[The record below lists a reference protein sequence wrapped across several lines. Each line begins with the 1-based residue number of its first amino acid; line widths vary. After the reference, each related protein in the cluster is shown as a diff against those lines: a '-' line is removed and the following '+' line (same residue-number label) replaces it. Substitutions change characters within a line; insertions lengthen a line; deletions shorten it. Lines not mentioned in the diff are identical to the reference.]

1 MSEKACGKANLEK
14 ILEYNSGM
22 KTTAKEKETM
32 KNNITA
38 QVAWVLYAV
47 ALFVVPAVV
56 GGVVAKT
63 WVLPAVVV
71 AVDAV
76 VSAIIVRAYLKT
88 RDVYVRKGLW

>member
-1 MSEKACGKANLEK
+1 
-14 ILEYNSGM
+14 M

-32 KNNITA
+32 KNKIAA
-38 QVAWVLYAV
+38 QAAWVLYAI
-47 ALFVVPAVV
+47 ALVVVPAVV

-71 AVDAV
+71 AVDVV
-76 VSAIIVRAYLKT
+76 VSATLVSAYLKT

>member
-1 MSEKACGKANLEK
+1 
-14 ILEYNSGM
+14 
-22 KTTAKEKETM
+22 M
-32 KNNITA
+32 KNKITA
-38 QVAWVLYAV
+38 QVAWVLYAI

-76 VSAIIVRAYLKT
+76 VGATLVRAYLKT
-88 RDVYVRKGLW
+88 REVYAKKGLW

>member
-1 MSEKACGKANLEK
+1 
-14 ILEYNSGM
+14 
-22 KTTAKEKETM
+22 M
-32 KNNITA
+32 KNKITA

-71 AVDAV
+71 AVDV
-76 VSAIIVRAYLKT
+76 VVGATLVRAYLKT
-88 RDVYVRKGLW
+88 REVYARKGLW

>member
-1 MSEKACGKANLEK
+1 
-14 ILEYNSGM
+14 M

-32 KNNITA
+32 KNKIAA
-38 QVAWVLYAV
+38 QVAWALYAI

-71 AVDAV
+71 AVDV
-76 VSAIIVRAYLKT
+76 VVGATLVSAYLKT

>member
-1 MSEKACGKANLEK
+1 
-14 ILEYNSGM
+14 
-22 KTTAKEKETM
+22 M
-32 KNNITA
+32 KNNITT
-38 QVAWVLYAV
+38 QVAWVLYAI

-76 VSAIIVRAYLKT
+76 VGATLVRAYLKT
-88 RDVYVRKGLW
+88 REVYARKGLW

>member
-1 MSEKACGKANLEK
+1 
-14 ILEYNSGM
+14 
-22 KTTAKEKETM
+22 M
-32 KNNITA
+32 KNKITA

-71 AVDAV
+71 AVDV
-76 VSAIIVRAYLKT
+76 VVGATLVRAYLKT
-88 RDVYVRKGLW
+88 RAVYARKGLW